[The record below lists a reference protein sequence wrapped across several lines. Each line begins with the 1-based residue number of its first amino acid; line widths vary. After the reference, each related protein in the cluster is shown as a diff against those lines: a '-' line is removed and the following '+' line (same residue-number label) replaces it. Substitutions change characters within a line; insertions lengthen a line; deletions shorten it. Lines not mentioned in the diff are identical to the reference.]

1 MGYLLNAIMTVP
13 IGILYN
19 IFITKLSEIM
29 TNSLV
34 YEERIQK
41 HLIFCFIGGLA
52 GYVLAMTIFEKD
64 GILENVS
71 AKYGIALGS
80 TVLILNAMISNWMI
94 LQNDT
99 KLFIIGMLFMFS
111 LIVAY
116 KFNNS
121 DEPNKNNKDED
132 DE

>member
-52 GYVLAMTIFEKD
+52 GYILAMTIFEKD

-111 LIVAY
+111 LTVAY
-116 KFNNS
+116 KFNNI
-121 DEPNKNNKDED
+121 EQREKPD